1 MSSDQPKSALVT
13 SLKLIGALPFSV
25 KRTLGRLFGRFFIRL
40 DKRTVRGIDQN
51 LALCFPNMALDE
63 RKALRNQRLVHIG
76 QTGMEMLHAWTH
88 TPEELLT
95 LLEFGEGVDEF
106 KHALESE
113 QGVLLM
119 APHLGSW
126 EYIPSFVSQ
135 MRTMTTMYRPQK
147 DKAMDAF
154 ILESRKR
161 AGTEL
166 APTDRRGVMQLM
178 KALKSGGVVGILPD
192 QVPAEGSG
200 EYVPFFGQ
208 PAYTMTLA
216 SQLTSKSGAKAF
228 ICAVFQTQKG
238 LKFEVFPLNENF
250 YSEDLQTSTASLN
263 KSLEAL
269 ILRHPEQYQW
279 EYKRFKKQADGS
291 SLYPRSSDND

>member
-1 MSSDQPKSALVT
+1 MSSDQPKSVLVA

-25 KRTLGRLFGRFFIRL
+25 KRTLGRLMGRCLIRL
-40 DKRTVRGIDQN
+40 DKRTVEGIDQN
-51 LALCFPNMALDE
+51 LLLCFPDMPLAQ
-63 RKALRNQRLVHIG
+63 RKSLRNQRLIHMG
-76 QTGMEMLHAWTH
+76 QTSMEMLHAWTR
-88 TPEELLT
+88 TPDELIK
-95 LLEFGEGVDEF
+95 LLEFGEGVEEF
-106 KHALESE
+106 KQALESD

-126 EYIPSFVSQ
+126 EFIPSFVSQ

-216 SQLTSKSGAKAF
+216 SQLTSKSGAKAY
-228 ICAVFQTQKG
+228 ICAAFQTKTA
-238 LKFEVFPLNENF
+238 LKFEVFPLDQAF
-250 YSEDLQTSTASLN
+250 YSEDLPTSTAALN
-263 KSLEAL
+263 KDLESL
-269 ILRHPEQYQW
+269 IMRHPEQYQW

-291 SLYPRSSDND
+291 SLYPRSSDM